1 MGLANSDQSTAVW
14 VRYGDTIRPLT
25 LGRQAQ
31 NDAAVLVDAAGTVI
45 DPQTVV
51 LLRWP
56 TGAEASLRRG
66 GYPIGPYPDPAE
78 PWCNCAD

>member
-14 VRYGDTIRPLT
+14 VRCGHTVRRVT
-25 LGRQAQ
+25 LGWRAES
-31 NDAAVLVDAAGTVI
+31 DAAVLVDAAGTVI
-45 DPQTVV
+45 DPQTVE

-66 GYPIGPYPDPAE
+66 GYQIGPYPDPAE